1 MNLWEGREGSMFLNL
16 AYLGD
21 PNQSCLHLAFRAVFS
36 ACIDAD
42 LLRLSCFLSVLGR
55 FAVSDVAPSA
65 AFLALTSASS
75 LPGMPVCPAVHLSVR
90 EYFLPLVFRRRAV
103 ALSVTLR

>member
-1 MNLWEGREGSMFLNL
+1 MCPDRSWKILLASALEILGLLISLMNLWEGREGSMFLNL

-21 PNQSCLHLAFRAVFS
+21 PNQSCLHLAFCAVFS

-55 FAVSDVAPSA
+55 FAV
-65 AFLALTSASS
+65 
-75 LPGMPVCPAVHLSVR
+75 
-90 EYFLPLVFRRRAV
+90 
-103 ALSVTLR
+103 TLR